1 MNLSFSLQALGK
13 ELSFMPPLVFSL
25 GLFVCLLFSESLWE
39 IVLVA
44 SLFRA

>member
-13 ELSFMPPLVFSL
+13 DLSFMSPSVFAL
-25 GLFVCLLFSESLWE
+25 GLFVCLLFSENLWE

-44 SLFRA
+44 SLFHA